1 MCAAMRNVVF
11 LLIALCLAPAWAQSD
26 PLFEAVAAGRIEEV
40 ERLIGAGA
48 AVNARN
54 EDAETLL
61 YVAAEKGHAEIVRF
75 LLDRGAE
82 VNRANR
88 DGERPLFW
96 AAAAGRGR
104 AAPRST
110 PWTITATA
118 RCTAPSTEGT
128 MRRH

>member
-11 LLIALCLAPAWAQSD
+11 LLLALCLAPAWAQSD

-75 LLDRGAE
+75 LLARGAD
-82 VNRANR
+82 VKVPTAN
-88 DGERPLFW
+88 GETALH
-96 AAAAGRGR
+96 AAA
-104 AAPRST
+104 
-110 PWTITATA
+110 
-118 RCTAPSTEGT
+118 
-128 MRRH
+128 